1 MIDLHSHVLPTLDHG
16 ARDWEEALGMCRIAV
31 ADGITVMAATP
42 HVSDVF
48 PNSTEDILAG
58 VDELRRRLAD
68 ADIPLEIVAGGDYH
82 IDPSLGPDDI
92 LTLNNNGRYFLL
104 EFPYQVMPPNSD
116 IFVGGLVKKGI
127 TPIVTHP
134 ERIFTLHGSEDR
146 LAALVDKGALVQVT
160 AGSLTGD
167 FGPACLRSAVR
178 MLKKGWVHIIATDA
192 HWVDDRPP
200 LLSPGRR
207 AAVRFVGEEGA
218 RRLVIDNPRAIIE
231 GRDLEQMGVRP

>member
-1 MIDLHSHVLPTLDHG
+1 MIDLHSHILPNLDHG
-16 ARDWEEALGMCRIAV
+16 AHDWEEALAMGRIAV

-48 PNSTEDILAG
+48 PNSTAGILAA
-58 VDELRRRLAD
+58 VEELRERLAD
-68 ADIPLEIVAGGDYH
+68 AAIPLEMVAGGDYH
-82 IDPSLGPDDI
+82 IDPSLGPDNV

-116 IFVGGLVKKGI
+116 IFVEGLTKKGL

-146 LAALVDKGALVQVT
+146 LAALISKGALVQVT
-160 AGSLTGD
+160 AGSLAGD
-167 FGPACLRSAVR
+167 FGPDCLRSAVR
-178 MLKKGWVHIIATDA
+178 MLKKGWIHIIATDA
-192 HWVDDRPP
+192 HWADDRPP
-200 LLSPGRR
+200 VLSAGRR
-207 AAVRFVGEEGA
+207 AAVRYVGEEGA

-231 GRDLEQMGVRP
+231 GRDLEE